1 VSVRG
6 RVVVAL
12 LAPALVLMAVL
23 YVVPLAVY
31 FVNGFHLFKD
41 GKILPV
47 WTLRTYVNFFT
58 DPFTYRVV
66 GASIGLAVAV
76 TLLAVVIGY
85 PLAYALH
92 TRVRGRTARTAL
104 AVVLFSPLLV
114 SVVVRTYGWLILLA
128 NQGLVNTTLR
138 ALGVIDEPLSLLFN
152 QRGVVIS
159 LTHIL
164 LPFAVFP
171 VYSVLGR
178 LDATLKEAARDLGA
192 GWWDTFVHVTLPL
205 TMPGVVAGALICFTL
220 ALSAFVTPQLLG
232 GGRVQVLPLA
242 VYNSTVEINWPD
254 GAVASLTL
262 LALSVLAVW
271 ALNLALRRMP
281 SVG

>member
-1 VSVRG
+1 
-6 RVVVAL
+6 
-12 LAPALVLMAVL
+12 MAVL
-23 YVVPLAVY
+23 YVAPLAVY
-31 FVNGFHLFKD
+31 FVNSFHAFKD

-47 WTLRTYVNFFT
+47 WTLRTYVGFFS

-66 GASIGLAVAV
+66 GESIGLALVV
-76 TLLAVVIGY
+76 TTLAVVIGY

-104 AVVLFSPLLV
+104 AVLLFSPLLV

-152 QRGVVIS
+152 TRGVVIS

-178 LDATLKEAARDLGA
+178 LDVTLKEAARDLGA
-192 GWWDTFVHVTLPL
+192 GWWDTFCRVTLPL

-232 GGRVQVLPLA
+232 GGRVQVLPLT

-262 LALSVLAVW
+262 LALSVVAVW
-271 ALNLALRRMP
+271 LLNVALRRMP
-281 SVG
+281 SAA

>member
-1 VSVRG
+1 MRMRG
-6 RVVVAL
+6 ALVLLL
-12 LAPALVLMAVL
+12 LAPALVLMSGL

-31 FVNGFHLFKD
+31 FVNSFHAFKD
-41 GKILPV
+41 GRILPV
-47 WTLRTYVNFFT
+47 WTLRTYVSFFA
-58 DPFTYRVV
+58 DPFTYKIVGTSLWLAFVV
-66 GASIGLAVAV
+66 TAFAV
-76 TLLAVVIGY
+76 LIGY

-92 TRVRGRTARTAL
+92 TRVRSRMARTVL

-128 NQGLVNTTLR
+128 TQGLVNTTLR
-138 ALGVIDEPLSLLFN
+138 AAGVIDEPLSLLFN
-152 QRGVVIS
+152 MRGVVIS

-171 VYSVLGR
+171 IYSVLGR
-178 LDATLKEAARDLGA
+178 LDVTLKEAARDLGA
-192 GWWDTFVHVTLPL
+192 GWWQTFVRVTLPL

-232 GGRVQVLPLA
+232 GGRVQVLPLT

-262 LALSVLAVW
+262 LGLAVLAVW
-271 ALNLALRRMP
+271 ALNAALRRLP